1 MQCAILKAREER
13 REGKLYVKLIEHL
26 YVIFLIQKWQIKKG
40 LMRRKFKNIVSL
52 LFLIGFL
59 LPSVVKFEHHHQ
71 HFECK
76 AKNDKHFHEFHEKCS
91 ICNFE
96 FAVFLSD
103 IGNITLQK
111 ENPADRYCNDYISL
125 NNYNLS
131 QYSFLLR
138 APPCVQIWY
147 TASLRCFF

>member
-1 MQCAILKAREER
+1 MI
-13 REGKLYVKLIEHL
+13 
-26 YVIFLIQKWQIKKG
+26 
-40 LMRRKFKNIVSL
+40 RKFKNIVSL
-52 LFLIGFL
+52 LLLTAFLW
-59 LPSVVKFEHHHQ
+59 PSIVKFEHHHQ
-71 HFECK
+71 HYSGCTENNE
-76 AKNDKHFHEFHEKCS
+76 KNFHEFHEKCS

-138 APPCVQIWY
+138 APPCVQI
-147 TASLRCFF
+147 